1 MLNGSTQYSCPSRR
15 YLTNLIL
22 KQLKNFLIFLL
33 LVTLCSGCSVVSKQW
48 YYVPSTAHQSIKT
61 RETYFKVVRQQF
73 DIADSL
79 GKPIGTL
86 GTSNG
91 LGLPLLG
98 GPLFLAVFPVGL
110 VNIFYKGNVQF
121 EMDLLE
127 TPRDGYF
134 MPLAIDSDSYKTTRD
149 SLKALR
155 IMTVRPLKTTGCYMI
170 VNGTK
175 KVPLHVS
182 EYFLGFTTSH
192 SYRLRA
198 NIRFAQVRTVTIV
211 TGNPMLDRVL
221 KNITFKRKSRIIF
234 DELGES

>member
-1 MLNGSTQYSCPSRR
+1 LPA
-15 YLTNLIL
+15 
-22 KQLKNFLIFLL
+22 FLL
-33 LVTLCSGCSVVSKQW
+33 LAIACSGCSVVSKQW
-48 YYVPSTAHQSIKT
+48 YYVPSVAHQTIKT
-61 RETYFKVVRQQF
+61 RDTYFKVVRQEF
-73 DIADSL
+73 DVTDST
-79 GKPIGTL
+79 GKPIGTIS
-86 GTSNG
+86 TSNG
-91 LGLPLLG
+91 MGLPLLG

-155 IMTVRPLKTTGCYMI
+155 IMAVWPLKTTACYMI

-182 EYFLGFTTSH
+182 EYFLGFATSH

-198 NIRFAQVRTVTIV
+198 VIRFGQVRTVTII
-211 TGNPMLDRVL
+211 TGNPMLDRML

>member
-1 MLNGSTQYSCPSRR
+1 MVLDEVGDWGSLLEPPPNPALRCVGCFCGRR
-15 YLTNLIL
+15 D
-22 KQLKNFLIFLL
+22 FVL
-33 LVTLCSGCSVVSKQW
+33 LVSPALSAVDQ
-48 YYVPSTAHQSIKT
+48 A
-61 RETYFKVVRQQF
+61 R
-73 DIADSL
+73 
-79 GKPIGTL
+79 GTI

-155 IMTVRPLKTTGCYMI
+155 IATVRPLNTTGCYMI

-175 KVPLHVS
+175 KVPLHVT
-182 EYFLGFTTSH
+182 EYFMGSATSH
-192 SYRLRA
+192 SYRLQA
-198 NIRFAQVRTVTIV
+198 AIRFAQVRTVTIV

>member
-1 MLNGSTQYSCPSRR
+1 M
-15 YLTNLIL
+15 
-22 KQLKNFLIFLL
+22 
-33 LVTLCSGCSVVSKQW
+33 VSKQW
-48 YYVPSTAHQSIKT
+48 YYVPSAAHQTIKT
-61 RETYFKVVRQQF
+61 RDIYFKVVRQQF
-73 DIADSL
+73 DIADSS
-79 GKPIGTL
+79 GKPIGTI

-91 LGLPLLG
+91 QGLPLLG

-134 MPLAIDSDSYKTTRD
+134 MSLAIDSDSYKTIVD

-155 IMTVRPLKTTGCYMI
+155 IMTVRPLKTNACYMI

-198 NIRFAQVRTVTIV
+198 SIRFGQVRTVTIV

-234 DELGES
+234 DELGVS